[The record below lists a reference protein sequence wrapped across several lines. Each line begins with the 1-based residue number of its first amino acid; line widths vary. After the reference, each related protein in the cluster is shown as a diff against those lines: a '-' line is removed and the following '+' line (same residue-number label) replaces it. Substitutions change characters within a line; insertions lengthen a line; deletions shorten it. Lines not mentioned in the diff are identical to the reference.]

1 LPPLQITNSSCSTK
15 PVSGNY
21 PNKSVVDKITAR
33 SLSKEELH
41 DDYYFCR
48 RSGAH
53 FFPIH
58 ASNGSA
64 PDDNGHGEMVERQLE
79 WEKNKQTD

>member
-1 LPPLQITNSSCSTK
+1 MNNARSTK

-33 SLSKEELH
+33 YLPKEELQ

-48 RSGAH
+48 RSGAR
-53 FFPIH
+53 FFRIH

-64 PDDNGHGEMVERQLE
+64 PDDNGHGATTESQLE
-79 WEKNKQTD
+79 WEKPSRQIKPCA